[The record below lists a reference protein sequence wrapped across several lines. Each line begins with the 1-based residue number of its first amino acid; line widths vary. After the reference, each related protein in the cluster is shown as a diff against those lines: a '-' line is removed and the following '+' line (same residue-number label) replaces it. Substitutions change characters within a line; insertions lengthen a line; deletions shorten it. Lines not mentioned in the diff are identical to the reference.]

1 MIDDLKISWFRG
13 YVGPEEELT
22 QNAMALVGRTLTLT
36 GSQP

>member
-1 MIDDLKISWFRG
+1 MIQPQDQLVTLG
-13 YVGPEEELT
+13 YLGPEEELT